1 MSIGSLIFSHSHV
14 YSRDKE
20 NILNYKNIRME
31 DLKHLDIEVFT
42 STIHLTMLLQKSYS
56 IMNCELNM
64 NEMESESV
72 K

>member
-1 MSIGSLIFSHSHV
+1 
-14 YSRDKE
+14 
-20 NILNYKNIRME
+20 ME